1 MKYSIFIRGRGWA
14 FQLAD
19 SLNKENKL
27 KYIVTSYPKF
37 LVKKHNV
44 PIKKIKSIIFLE
56 ILVRGLRKINK
67 YLKKNKFNFDPNLP
81 VKITDWFA
89 DFIYSFFYLNNAD
102 IFIIGF
108 GNSNLKLIKKAKEKK
123 IKTIYFLNNSAPLFR
138 EKLKIEYNKL
148 GLQENYQKE
157 DENLTRK
164 INQCIRNADFVGC
177 ISSFQRETY
186 IDAGI
191 LDRKKALTTIMGVD
205 TSVFYPKK
213 IYNDKFIVL
222 GAGNDFVRKGF
233 KYLIEGF
240 NNLNLPNSELWLVGN
255 LDRNVINKVCK
266 LNSNNYIYKS
276 VNEFELPKFYNQS
289 SIFCLPTLEEGAP
302 IVISQAM
309 ACGLPVILTKNC
321 QGPDVIDNGNNGF
334 IVNEMDAL
342 SISKQIKYLYD
353 NPKKRLEMGISSAK
367 YAKEKLSYDT
377 MTKNITNFIETQE
390 H

>member
-1 MKYSIFIRGRGWA
+1 MKYSIYIRGRGWA

-37 LVKKHNV
+37 LVKKYNV
-44 PIKKIKSIIFLE
+44 PTNKIKSIIILE
-56 ILVRGLRKINK
+56 ILVRSLRIINK
-67 YLKKNKFNFDPNLP
+67 YLKKIKSDFNQNLP
-81 VKITDWFA
+81 AKITDSFA
-89 DFIYSFFYLNNAD
+89 DFIYSFFYLDNAD
-102 IFIIGF
+102 IFLIGF

-123 IKTIYFLNNSAPLFR
+123 IKTIYFLNNSSPLFR
-138 EKLKIEYNKL
+138 KKIKIEYNKL

-186 IDAGI
+186 IDEGI

-213 IYNDKFIVL
+213 IRNDKFIVI
-222 GAGNDFVRKGF
+222 GVGNDFVRKGF

-240 NNLNLPNSELWLVGN
+240 NNLNLLNSELWLVGN

-266 LNSNNYIYKS
+266 LKSNNYIFNS
-276 VNEFELPKFYNQS
+276 LNEFELPKLYNQS

-302 IVISQAM
+302 AVISQAM

-321 QGPDVIDNGNNGF
+321 QGPDVINNGNNGF
-334 IVNEMDAL
+334 IINEMDSL
-342 SISKQIKYLYD
+342 IISEKIKFFYD
-353 NPKKRLEMGISSAK
+353 HPNKIYEMGLSSAK
-367 YAKEKLSYDT
+367 FAKEKLSYDV
-377 MTKNITNFIETQE
+377 MTKNITDFIEKTK
-390 H
+390 